1 MVLYFDYDHSQKKAT
16 EILKNYLVSD
26 GYFILQY
33 APEAGFIITDYKTF
47 DWGEGKRLLAL
58 TIQIHDKVTITAD
71 GKMDVP
77 VAGIGWGEE
86 ELLKLKTVDKLPY
99 SIQKKTLF
107 TLVDPLDSLGF
118 HLIGNKS

>member
-1 MVLYFDYDHSQKKAT
+1 MVLYFDYDHPKKEAVG
-16 EILKNYLVSD
+16 ILKHYLESN

-58 TIQIHDKVTITAD
+58 TIQVHDKVTITAD

-77 VAGIGWGEE
+77 VSGIGWEDD
-86 ELLKLKTVDKLPY
+86 ELLKLKTVDRLPY
-99 SIQKKTLF
+99 SIQKRTFF
-107 TLVDPLDSLGF
+107 TLVEPLDSLGF
-118 HLIGNKS
+118 HLIRN